1 MTDCKAYTS
10 MKKAELKK
18 KIADLK
24 ETPKLVI
31 IQVGDDP
38 ASNSYIKGKIKDCE
52 EVGIDIEIKKFVEQ
66 TTEGLLQLINV
77 LNVDLSVSGIL
88 VQLPLPENIDK
99 RAVQNAIRPEKDVDG
114 FSEYSPYKPCTP
126 LGIINYL
133 KYIGY
138 HFEGK
143 NACVI
148 GRSRTVGLPLAK
160 MLLDENCTVTV
171 CHSRTKNLT
180 HIIQRSDIVFTAID
194 KPAYFYD
201 PETFELGQD
210 IIDIGLGRDD
220 TGKLCGNISRNYA
233 DVLRKFYEPT
243 DGIFLSGVGNV
254 GLLTRL
260 ALLENLYRAKIL
272 NK

>member
-24 ETPKLVI
+24 EIPKLVI

-52 EVGIDIEIKKFVEQ
+52 EVGIDIEVKKFVEQ
-66 TTEGLLQLINV
+66 TTEGLLQLINI
-77 LNVDLSVSGIL
+77 LNVDLAVSGIL

-99 RAVQNAIRPEKDVDG
+99 RAVQNAIKPEKDVDG
-114 FSEYSPYKPCTP
+114 FSEHSPYRPCTP

-171 CHSRTKNLT
+171 CHSKTKG
-180 HIIQRSDIVFTAID
+180 IINYIEKADIVFTAID
-194 KPAYFYD
+194 KPAYYKSFMGFKY
-201 PETFELGQD
+201 TQD

-220 TGKLCGNISRNYA
+220 TGRLCGNLDWNYA
-233 DVLRKFYEPT
+233 DRLRNFCGAAGK
-243 DGIFLSGVGNV
+243 IFLSGTGNV

-260 ALLENLYRAKIL
+260 ALLENLYQAK
-272 NK
+272 K

>member
-1 MTDCKAYTS
+1 MISCKEYTQL
-10 MKKAELKK
+10 KKDELKK
-18 KIADLK
+18 KIADQNLDI
-24 ETPKLVI
+24 KLVI

-38 ASNSYIKGKIKDCE
+38 ASNSYIKGKMKDCN
-52 EVGIDIEIKKFVEQ
+52 EVGIQMQVIKFEASA
-66 TTEGLLQLINV
+66 TYRIIRIINM
-77 LNVDLSVSGIL
+77 LNENKTVTGIL
-88 VQLPLPENIDK
+88 VQLPLPDDIDVK
-99 RAVQNAIRPEKDVDG
+99 AVQNAISPEKDVDG
-114 FSEYSPYKPCTP
+114 FGEHTCFKPCTP

-133 KYIGY
+133 KYIDY
-138 HFEGK
+138 SFEGK

-171 CHSRTKNLT
+171 CHSKTKNLT
-180 HIIQRSDIVFTAID
+180 RIIQRSDIVFTAID

-260 ALLENLYRAKIL
+260 ALLENLYKEKIG
-272 NK
+272 

>member
-1 MTDCKAYTS
+1 MISCKEYTQL
-10 MKKAELKK
+10 KKDELKK
-18 KIADLK
+18 KIADQNLNI
-24 ETPKLVI
+24 KLVI
-31 IQVGDDP
+31 IQVGDDS
-38 ASNSYIKGKIKDCE
+38 ASNSYIRGKRKDCD
-52 EVGIDIEIKKFVEQ
+52 EVGIEMKLMKYKAISTEKIISLIKE
-66 TTEGLLQLINV
+66 
-77 LNVDLSVSGIL
+77 LNEDESVTGIL
-88 VQLPLPENIDK
+88 VQLPLPQNIDVK
-99 RAVQNAIRPEKDVDG
+99 AVQNSISPEKDVDG
-114 FSEYSPYKPCTP
+114 FGFQSCFKPCTP

-133 KYIGY
+133 KYIHY
-138 HFEGK
+138 SFEGK

-171 CHSRTKNLT
+171 CHSRTKNLIS
-180 HIIQRSDIVFTAID
+180 IIQSSDIVFTAID
-194 KPAYFYD
+194 KPGYFYD

-260 ALLENLYRAKIL
+260 ALLENLYQAK
-272 NK
+272 K